1 MRFRYLQKVAHARNR
16 HSCRA
21 KLVTLRAAKR
31 LTEEN
36 DSRRFRERKG
46 NKQVNFSKISKNL
59 LPALALLLA
68 TSAFAANKGNK
79 GSIELDQP
87 ATIDGHQLAPGQ
99 YKLTWD
105 GTGPNVDLM
114 ISSHGKLVA
123 TVPARLVQLSRPEP
137 SNAYEAHTNADG
149 SQSLIEIDFGG
160 KKYALAFGGE
170 ATMTESASQ
179 SSSQ

>member
-1 MRFRYLQKVAHARNR
+1 MNL
-16 HSCRA
+16 
-21 KLVTLRAAKR
+21 
-31 LTEEN
+31 
-36 DSRRFRERKG
+36 
-46 NKQVNFSKISKNL
+46 SKISNTL

-68 TSAFAANKGNK
+68 TSAFAANKPNK

-87 ATIDGHQLAPGQ
+87 ATVGGHQLARGD

-114 ISSHGKLVA
+114 IVSYGKLVA
-123 TVPARLVQLSRPEP
+123 TVPAHLIELSRPER
-137 SNAYEAHTNADG
+137 NDGYEVHTNDDG
-149 SQSLIEIDFGG
+149 SKTLKRIGFGG

-179 SSSQ
+179 SSGQ